1 MCDRIVN
8 ISVRRGRVFVDRKKI
23 HVCKFERDQIVWHGN
38 RAFTIEFNGR
48 RSPFRKAKFR
58 GGPGRPARSGPP
70 MRYSRI
76 ARLNTYKYTVLVPG
90 ARPLDPD
97 THVDP

>member
-1 MCDRIVN
+1 MCDRIVK
-8 ISVRRGRVFVDRKKI
+8 IRVRRGKLFVDRNKV
-23 HVCKFERDQIVWHGN
+23 HVCKFERDQVVWHGN
-38 RAFTIEFNGR
+38 RSFTIEFKGG

-58 GGPGRPARSGPP
+58 GRPGRPARSGPP
-70 MRYSRI
+70 VRYSRI
-76 ARLNTYKYTVLVPG
+76 ARLNTYKYAVGALG